1 MTHRTRK
8 RQQSLD
14 PGDPPYQHQYA
25 RMDLDTHANTCALG
39 SACLIL
45 QDTGN
50 TVSVGGFGE
59 TIGSMDDVPIVTA
72 AVAYDCPV
80 SFTTYVF
87 DISSMS
93 LH

>member
-1 MTHRTRK
+1 
-8 RQQSLD
+8 
-14 PGDPPYQHQYA
+14 
-25 RMDLDTHANTCALG
+25 MDLDTHADTCALG

-72 AVAYDCPV
+72 AVAYDQCLSPLT
-80 SFTTYVF
+80 F
-87 DISSMS
+87 
-93 LH
+93 